1 MKGYSE
7 HMEKKTIIPV
17 ILLLIPLVSGYVNW
31 LYDTDLD
38 TACEMAKAEN
48 KLVLLYIYDEWT
60 ENMDN
65 VFNDKEVSE
74 YINGEFYAMKLYKN
88 TSKDICDQYNI
99 KKAPTVLFL
108 NPYKKEIGRIEGY
121 MDPDE
126 FYIKMKTIIE
136 SKEFIEKLRDE
147 AYEALTDADSL
158 YSKGEY
164 SKSKEQYT
172 IAMNKFHQLKDKEK
186 EEYCRSMI
194 SKADMKMQ
202 LVLLRYGL
210 IAFVGVVAFFAFVY
224 YLSARK

>member
-1 MKGYSE
+1 
-7 HMEKKTIIPV
+7 
-17 ILLLIPLVSGYVNW
+17 
-31 LYDTDLD
+31 
-38 TACEMAKAEN
+38 
-48 KLVLLYIYDEWT
+48 
-60 ENMDN
+60 
-65 VFNDKEVSE
+65 
-74 YINGEFYAMKLYKN
+74 
-88 TSKDICDQYNI
+88 
-99 KKAPTVLFL
+99 
-108 NPYKKEIGRIEGY
+108 
-121 MDPDE
+121 MDPDK

-164 SKSKEQYT
+164 SKSKEQYI